1 MRLSGRPD
9 NSVRRRRLIPRMRLQ
24 VGKRRRSR
32 SSAPRPPDHG
42 TLSPAPPKIT
52 GGPGRDV
59 VNAGNGDDIIV
70 ATVGDGTSD
79 VYNGGAG
86 SDTIDMSAIT
96 VTATINLAQSTTSSS
111 QTGQD
116 TLSSI
121 ENAIGD
127 AWAVT

>member
-24 VGKRRRSR
+24 VVSRRRSR

-52 GGPGRDV
+52 SGPGRDV
-59 VNAGNGDDIIV
+59 VDAGNGDDTIV

-79 VYNGGAG
+79 V
-86 SDTIDMSAIT
+86 
-96 VTATINLAQSTTSSS
+96 
-111 QTGQD
+111 
-116 TLSSI
+116 
-121 ENAIGD
+121 
-127 AWAVT
+127 